1 MAKVIAIANQKG
13 GVGKTTTCVN
23 LAASLAAMQ
32 KRVLLIDSDP
42 QGNATMASGVN
53 KFNLEHSI
61 TQVLI
66 EGQDIRD
73 CVVTETSGGYHIIP
87 ANEDLTAAEVKLLDF
102 LVREFRLKNALAEI
116 VANYDYVLID
126 CPPSLNLL
134 TVNAM
139 CAADSILV
147 PLQCEYFA
155 LEGLTLLID
164 TVDQLARAVNPNLKI
179 EGILRTMYDNRN
191 RLSADVSQD
200 LEQSF
205 GDLVY
210 KTIIPR
216 NVRLAEAP
224 SYAKPALYYDKN
236 STGTKSYLA
245 LAAEILEKDLL
256 EAKRLEAER
265 LEAKRL
271 EAQRLE
277 AEYAAQAQAAA
288 APTADDAPQDEAKAA
303 AKHAAPKAKA
313 ARAQVKA
320 VASKAVRAPVRATPA
335 APAEAAPFSQD

>member
-53 KFNLEHSI
+53 KFNLQNSI

-66 EGQDIRD
+66 DGKDIRE
-73 CVVTETSGGYHIIP
+73 CVVDKTSGGYHIIP

-102 LVREFRLKNALAEI
+102 LVREFRLKNALAAI
-116 VANYDYVLID
+116 VDNYDYVLID

-245 LAAEILEKDLL
+245 LAAEILEKDVL
-256 EAKRLEAER
+256 EAKRH
-265 LEAKRL
+265 EAKRH
-271 EAQRLE
+271 EVKA
-277 AEYAAQAQAAA
+277 AAQPKAKAPKASTKAAAQAAA
-288 APTADDAPQDEAKAA
+288 QVAAQAIPAQASAAHPAA
-303 AKHAAPKAKA
+303 APS
-313 ARAQVKA
+313 V
-320 VASKAVRAPVRATPA
+320 
-335 APAEAAPFSQD
+335 

>member
-1 MAKVIAIANQKG
+1 MTAAANGVLLMTKIVAIANQKG

-32 KRVLLIDSDP
+32 KRVLIADSDP
-42 QGNATMASGVN
+42 QGNATMASGIN
-53 KFNLEHSI
+53 KFNLECSLC
-61 TQVLI
+61 QVLLD
-66 EGQDIRD
+66 GADIND
-73 CVVTETSGGYHIIP
+73 ALITETNGAYHLIP
-87 ANEDLTAAEVKLLDF
+87 ANEELSAAEVKLLDY
-102 LVREFRLKNALAEI
+102 LVREFRLKNALDEI
-116 VANYDYVLID
+116 KDNYDYIFID

-179 EGILRTMYDNRN
+179 EGILRTMFDNRN

-200 LEQSF
+200 LKNSF

-224 SYAKPALYYDKN
+224 SFGKPAMYYDK
-236 STGTKSYLA
+236 SSVGSKAYLA
-245 LAAEILEKDLL
+245 LAGEILEKDLI
-256 EAKRLEAER
+256 EARTKAE
-265 LEAKRL
+265 
-271 EAQRLE
+271 
-277 AEYAAQAQAAA
+277 
-288 APTADDAPQDEAKAA
+288 
-303 AKHAAPKAKA
+303 
-313 ARAQVKA
+313 VA
-320 VASKAVRAPVRATPA
+320 VESSAH
-335 APAEAAPFSQD
+335 

>member
-256 EAKRLEAER
+256 EAKRLEAEH
-265 LEAKRL
+265 
-271 EAQRLE
+271 
-277 AEYAAQAQAAA
+277 AAQ
-288 APTADDAPQDEAKAA
+288 AKAA
-303 AKHAAPKAKA
+303 AAAQTNDATKAAAASTPDTASKPVAPEAKA

-320 VASKAVRAPVRATPA
+320 VAPKVVRSPVRATPA
-335 APAEAAPFSQD
+335 AAAETAPFSQD